1 MRVRVERRRRGRRT
15 PEISYVEAAAPR
27 QRSGGPPAGRRSS
40 ELGSSRAVDEGAAS
54 TLRLPWRMNGGGR
67 GSA

>member
-1 MRVRVERRRRGRRT
+1 MRVRVERRRRGQRT

-27 QRSGGPPAGRRSS
+27 QRSSGPPAPRRSS
-40 ELGSSRAVDEGAAS
+40 EHGSFRRVDEAAVS
-54 TLRLPWRMNGGGR
+54 TLRLPWRITGGGR